1 MSRRY
6 SAGFRYPTAARFEHF
21 KREDE
26 SQTSA
31 LARLLDA
38 AGVPEVD
45 ECEECEE
52 YVANYVRFDDATVL
66 CPEHFLE
73 ASDVDA
79 DEIELSAVRGGADD

>member
-6 SAGFRYPTAARFEHF
+6 SAGFQYPTAARFKHWM
-21 KREDE
+21 REDE

-31 LARLLDA
+31 LGRLLDA
-38 AGVPEVD
+38 AGVPEAA
-45 ECEECEE
+45 ECKECEE
-52 YVANYVRFDDATVL
+52 YVVNSVRLDDGTAL

-79 DEIELSAVRGGADD
+79 DELELSAVFGGADD